1 MKKQL
6 SKRSK
11 NKQSK
16 KLPFYWGVVGGV
28 LTIALLVTAAVAFP
42 INFTTSSELVSSS
55 EQVNSSSSQV
65 NASSVTVISIDI
77 FKLPD
82 ITTYTPVDPVS
93 TRGGELRL
101 VFSDASVKI
110 VPMNDNMIQVGRLS
124 TSSFG
129 STAVT
134 LAYSYNQ
141 DTLYTSY
148 NINIIPFTLTA
159 NKLSL
164 DITSSNV
171 LLDQVFNLNYIVEP
185 INATYSSVEWTSSN
199 ELIATVDNDGLV
211 TPKSIGEVVITAT
224 LDNKLT
230 ASSKITVIPVVS
242 IVSETSTPQA
252 PAAPAYF
259 STLLT
264 LNVATSYDFSDDS
277 DFIEFDLSTNL
288 SVQTAGTLK
297 TRYDINPIKLN
308 SNVFKAMVFTFSA
321 AGGTSYQV
329 NTSSLDSDTVIFVF
343 NAPIL
348 DIFTDIDNYNLDA
361 TFLFSND
368 DLSLNSTNSSVSFTS
383 ANFENYEFLVLSKNN
398 LGTGSI
404 IVTEFSTFDGY
415 FLSND
420 TSKPFKP
427 FSLPVPVGTSEVN
440 ALTLLPTF
448 LYEKDTNGL
457 FNPANVSW
465 GIADGATY
473 SSVAGNLNL
482 VSGTITNRVTS
493 GNNVSTINS
502 DLRIVAANAIPISSA
517 TQLSQIKHY
526 ANSTTVTFGEGLYE
540 TTKTFSSSISPMGLN
555 YYLTKDIDLSTFNDG
570 VWIPIGSEIQIN
582 ERFSGTFD
590 GFNYSILNFN
600 KLTNRRYAG
609 LFGVIRSASIGNF
622 SIYGNLKINKNLLSQ
637 NAIEETGVIVANNY
651 GDGNTSSPTSTI
663 YNVHNYVNIDTNSG
677 PVGGIIGASTY
688 DGRIQVER
696 SSNNGNIKLTIASG
710 SRSGAGGIIGS
721 VLGFNFRGSIN
732 ILESFN
738 TGTIISTGW
747 AAGGLIG
754 NANTA
759 NFLIEDSYNVGEIY
773 AVNEGGGFI
782 GSNTN
787 TAGST
792 LIARRSF
799 NLSKI
804 TRLSGSG
811 TKFGPIVG
819 DNFSTVVTGTSTYS
833 ISNLVDYNGSLS
845 NGNNLSV
852 SAYRTIAQLKNK
864 DNYDSLYLFG
874 PNLRWLINEGNTSA
888 YLNFLPEVLSA
899 SVTELVEGSTPG
911 QVSNNIFNIT
921 LSNTAKYFE
930 TNLTTADV
938 VANNLP
944 AGLTYSVEFI
954 QFNTIRVTI
963 GGTATN
969 HAASSSIDNLSF
981 TIKAKINGTT
991 EPYTTR
997 DIKLKFT
1004 DPVT

>member
-1 MKKQL
+1 MNKKNNQQ
-6 SKRSK
+6 RN
-11 NKQSK
+11 NKK
-16 KLPFYWGVVGGV
+16 TKLALFWWCIGGV
-28 LTIALLVTAAVAFP
+28 ITIALLISAAVAFP
-42 INFTTSSELVSSS
+42 LNFETSLVVSSS
-55 EQVNSSSSQV
+55 NQQSNSSSGE
-65 NASSVTVISIDI
+65 VTTTSLSLVGIEVD
-77 FKLPD
+77 KLPSKL
-82 ITTYTPVDPVS
+82 TYSAIDTIE
-93 TRGGELRL
+93 TNGGILRV
-101 VFSDASVKI
+101 VFSDYSVRY
-110 VPMNDNMIQVGRLS
+110 VSMNDNMIDTTRLN
-124 TSSFG
+124 TSSIG
-129 STAVT
+129 TSRVT
-134 LAYSYNQ
+134 LSYSFNG
-141 DTLYTSY
+141 DTLFTSY
-148 NINIIPFTLTA
+148 NVNIVPFVINPIS
-159 NKLSL
+159 LSL
-164 DITSSNV
+164 DIASSDV
-171 LLDQVFNLNYIVEP
+171 LIDQVVNLNYIIEP
-185 INATYSSVEWTSSN
+185 SNATYSSIVWSSSN
-199 ELIATVDNDGLV
+199 PLIATVDNNGLV
-211 TPKSIGEVVITAT
+211 TPKNVGEVVITAT

-242 IVSETSTPQA
+242 IVIETSTPQA

-348 DIFTDIDNYNLDA
+348 DIFTDIDNYDLDA

-427 FSLPVPVGTSEVN
+427 FSLPVPVGTSEAY

-526 ANSTTVTFGEGLYE
+526 AVSTTVTFGEGLYE
-540 TTKTFSSSISPMGLN
+540 TTKTFSSSISPMGLK

-570 VWIPIGSEIQIN
+570 VWIPIGSEISIN
-582 ERFSGTFD
+582 DRFSGTFD

-622 SIYGNLKINKNLLSQ
+622 SIYGNLKIDKNLLSQ
-637 NAIEETGVIVANNY
+637 SAIGETGVIVANNY

-688 DGRIQVER
+688 DGRVQVER
-696 SSNNGNIKLTIASG
+696 SSNNGNIKLTIASN

-738 TGTIISTGW
+738 TGTIISTGL

-754 NANTA
+754 NATTA

-782 GSNTN
+782 GVNTN
-787 TAGST
+787 SAGST

-819 DNFSTVVTGTSTYS
+819 DNYITVVTGTSTYS

-852 SAYRTIAQLKNK
+852 SAYRTIAQFKNQ

-874 PNLRWLINEGNTSA
+874 PNSRWLINEGNTSA

-944 AGLTYSVEFI
+944 DGLTYSVEFI

-963 GGTATN
+963 GETATN

-981 TIKAKINGTT
+981 TINAKINGTT

-1004 DPVT
+1004 DPVI